1 MNDDK
6 LQFEGEGNPLIKF
19 QTSEI
24 ITSLRKGHLYAK
36 TLNYYRA
43 LEEETGND
51 KIGDKFEGKLYL
63 NEGNMKIYEKNGEIL
78 YDEKI
83 KGGLFNTKHSNDYV
97 FCMFC
102 VYQSQ
107 TKFTFS
113 NEQKRKLLSFG
124 DTALII
130 LDNKEFIERVGKAT
144 EKSGFELHQEEVN
157 YYNNSKNDFNDLYY
171 RLKSL
176 EEGIW
181 KIAFWKREKYSYQQ
195 EMRFLFIDK
204 ESKEKQYDH
213 IELDIGDIS
222 DITKVIPT
230 QYLLN
235 GRFEKSL

>member
-1 MNDDK
+1 
-6 LQFEGEGNPLIKF
+6 
-19 QTSEI
+19 
-24 ITSLRKGHLYAK
+24 
-36 TLNYYRA
+36 
-43 LEEETGND
+43 
-51 KIGDKFEGKLYL
+51 
-63 NEGNMKIYEKNGEIL
+63 
-78 YDEKI
+78 
-83 KGGLFNTKHSNDYV
+83 
-97 FCMFC
+97 MFC

-130 LDNKEFIERVGKAT
+130 LDNREFIERVRKAA

-157 YYNNSKNDFNDLYY
+157 YYNNLKNDFNDLYY
-171 RLKSL
+171 RLKAL